1 MSTSTEERRPE
12 SIKAVPV
19 RHTGRWVAGIIVLGL
34 AVLAVRSIV
43 TNPNFEWDTVGRY
56 LFDTRIAQGLLT
68 TLQLTLFSMIIGIV
82 GGVVLAVMRL
92 SPNPIVSGAA
102 GVYIWLFRGTPLIT
116 QLIFWANLGAL
127 YPTFGLGIPFGPEFV
142 TWETTATITV
152 PMAALLGLGLN
163 EAAYMSEIVRA
174 GIQSV
179 DEGQT
184 EAAGALGMTRGRI
197 LRRIVLPQA
206 MRVIIPPTGNQVISM
221 LKTTS
226 LVVVI
231 AHKELMVV
239 VGQIYATNYK
249 VIPLLIVAAIWY
261 LVCTSVLTLIQG
273 RIEKKFSR
281 GSSHSQPAQTG
292 WASRMFAFRLGRKQE
307 GAGP

>member
-1 MSTSTEERRPE
+1 LSTSTEERRPE
-12 SIKAVPV
+12 PIKAVPV
-19 RHTGRWVAGIIVLGL
+19 RHVGRWIGGVIVLGV
-34 AVLAVRSIV
+34 AVLVIRSIIV
-43 TNPNFEWDTVGRY
+43 NPNFQWNVVGPY
-56 LFDTRIAQGLLT
+56 LFDTRIAQALLT
-68 TLQLTLFSMIIGIV
+68 TLKLTLFSMIIGV
-82 GGVVLAVMRL
+82 AGGVIIAVMRL

-102 GVYIWLFRGTPLIT
+102 GIYVWLFRGTPLIT

-127 YPTFGLGIPFGPEFV
+127 YPSFGLGIPFGPEFI
-142 TWETTATITV
+142 TWQTTATITV
-152 PMAALLGLGLN
+152 PMAAVLGLGLN

-184 EAAGALGMTRGRI
+184 EAAGALGMTRGRT

-231 AHKELMVV
+231 GYTELMVV
-239 VGQIYATNYK
+239 VQQIYAQNYK

-261 LVCTSVLTLIQG
+261 LVCTSILTVIQSW
-273 RIEKKFSR
+273 IEKKFWR
-281 GSSHSQPAQTG
+281 GTGVAEPNRTG
-292 WASRMFAFRLGRKQE
+292 WAARMFSFRFSRKE
-307 GAGP
+307 YE

>member
-12 SIKAVPV
+12 PVKAVPV
-19 RHTGRWVAGIIVLGL
+19 RHVGRWIGGAVVLGL
-34 AVLAVRSIV
+34 AALAIRSIIV
-43 TNPNFEWDTVGRY
+43 NPNFHWEVVGPY
-56 LFDTRIAQGLLT
+56 LFDTRIAKALLT
-68 TLQLTLFSMIIGIV
+68 TLELTLYSMLIGIV

-92 SPNPIVSGAA
+92 SPNPVLKGAA

-127 YPTFGLGIPFGPEFV
+127 YPSFGIGIPFGPEFV
-142 TWETTATITV
+142 TWQTNVAIGVATASV
-152 PMAALLGLGLN
+152 LGLGLN
-163 EAAYMSEIVRA
+163 EAAYMAEIVRA
-174 GIQSV
+174 GISSV

-184 EAAGALGMTRGRI
+184 EAAGALGMTRGKT

-231 AHKELMVV
+231 GYSELMVV
-239 VGQIYATNYK
+239 VGQIYAQNYK

-261 LVCTSVLTLIQG
+261 LVCTSVLTVIQMQ
-273 RIEKKFSR
+273 IERKFTPSTPR
-281 GSSHSQPAQTG
+281 NTG
-292 WASRMFAFRLGRKQE
+292 WANRMFAFRFGGGKERPL
-307 GAGP
+307 

>member
-1 MSTSTEERRPE
+1 MSTPTEDGRAEP
-12 SIKAVPV
+12 IKAVPV
-19 RHTGRWVAGIIVLGL
+19 RHVGRWVAGVIVLALAALAIRSIIV
-34 AVLAVRSIV
+34 
-43 TNPNFEWDTVGRY
+43 NPNFHWDIIGPY
-56 LFDTRIAQGLLT
+56 LFDSRIADALLT
-68 TLQLTLFSMIIGIV
+68 TLRLTLLSMIVGVV

-92 SPNPIVSGAA
+92 SPNPLVSGAA
-102 GVYIWLFRGTPLIT
+102 GIYIWLFRGTPLIT
-116 QLIFWANLGAL
+116 QLIFWAYLGAL

-142 TWETTATITV
+142 TWQTIATITV
-152 PMAALLGLGLN
+152 PVAAVLGLGLN

-174 GIQSV
+174 GIQSI

-184 EAAGALGMTRGRI
+184 EAASALGMTRGKI

-231 AHKELMVV
+231 GEKELMVT
-239 VGQIYATNYK
+239 VGQIYAQNFL

-261 LVCTSVLTLIQG
+261 LVCTSVLTVIQG
-273 RIEKKFSR
+273 WIERKFAR
-281 GSSHSQPAQTG
+281 GSTAMPNQPG
-292 WASRMFAFRLGRKQE
+292 WASRMFAFRFSRKE
-307 GAGP
+307 YE